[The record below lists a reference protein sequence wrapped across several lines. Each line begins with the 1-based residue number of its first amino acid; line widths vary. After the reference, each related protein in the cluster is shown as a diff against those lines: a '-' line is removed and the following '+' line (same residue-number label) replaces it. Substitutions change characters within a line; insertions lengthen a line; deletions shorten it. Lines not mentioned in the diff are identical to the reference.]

1 MKTFDIVNILQD
13 IKATKIQVVN
23 NAKAVGKIINLDGE
37 YKKTK
42 DDEINLDQEDGVNA
56 AQNFS
61 SLLGAGMKSL
71 LDKKKV

>member
-1 MKTFDIVNILQD
+1 
-13 IKATKIQVVN
+13 VN

>member
-1 MKTFDIVNILQD
+1 
-13 IKATKIQVVN
+13 VN
-23 NAKAVGKIINLDGE
+23 NAKAVGKVINLDGE

-42 DDEINLDQEDGVNA
+42 DDEINLDQEDGVNV

-61 SLLGAGMKSL
+61 SLLGAGVKSL